1 MSRVREK
8 PDQKDRQETSA
19 RGRSCKWLEEI
30 EIEDLLDGDM
40 KLVYK
45 YCGIETLVSL
55 FDYFCSMSIYV
66 SGKDLN
72 KARKRYIRQHF
83 TGNNVKSLCVKL
95 GVSERF
101 IYDVLEEKQTAR
113 CSVKIDRVSPKVT
126 KEE

>member
-8 PDQKDRQETSA
+8 PDRTDKQEIPA
-19 RGRSCKWLEEI
+19 RGRSCKWLKEI
-30 EIEDLLDGDM
+30 EVDDLLDGDM

-66 SGKDLN
+66 SGRDLN

-83 TGNNVKSLCVKL
+83 TGNNVKSLCIKL

-101 IYDVLEEKQTAR
+101 IYDVLEGKQAAR
-113 CSVKIDRVSPKVT
+113 CSVKIDRVLPKTT
-126 KEE
+126 KEG